1 MNGKLRLIILSLA
14 AIHVAALFNGWIILF
29 IAPLLM
35 ITWEYSIPLLLNTI
49 THKAMPLISIKNDYV
64 YDVGGGII
72 HVFYNVEP
80 LFNSERLS
88 GSKYSILVTELIQ
101 RLALDEETMI
111 SFMVINGNV
120 LIRLSRSI
128 NADDM
133 NYTRTKLLMME
144 RVISEY
150 FIIRHR
156 LSNQELTELYEA
168 RAIKMRT
175 KHLLLIT
182 APMVYLIIYGSPGLL
197 ISTSILGYLFYG
209 FIRGKWVFSG
219 LPFNYVSN
227 GNDELFKD
235 TDDEARRSLSMAQ
248 QGIGNYCVIIRSN
261 QELSGKARKMY
272 HKANEGSVV
281 KEMGKYYFDAI
292 KWRNVIDRLNSG
304 ETPIKFIVL
313 SVDKLNDGF
322 TNTLPPPYV
331 FNRPDAFMHDGLTR
345 DLMIYLP
352 FKASEERGSNSIR
365 IGRDR
370 QGNQINMDAGLLPS
384 MHGIIIGPTGMGKT
398 WTMKTLLIRMMSK
411 GIMPIIIDP
420 HGEYSGLKGVNTID
434 ITKQIINIF
443 DLGSVTQS
451 ERISRIAESIS
462 TSFRVDEV
470 EHIMEDLELAYA
482 GGDIKDTATGI
493 RRLIN
498 ASNSTLLTSIYERIG
513 ESINNAKHINI
524 EDACDK
530 PTVLTF
536 KGVITS
542 PDVTRFLMMQL
553 IDHIYGYI
561 LRSDPAVKRVL
572 VIDEAYYVLSSRLI
586 ELYIRGTRKF
596 GLGIFLVTQELGD
609 ISSEA
614 IQNIPLNI
622 ILAGPDPYVATISSK
637 YELSSED
644 VRWLTQSLPPQA
656 LGGRARAMLI
666 RGPLKNHVLIE
677 LEKQT

>member
-1 MNGKLRLIILSLA
+1 MDKKFRLIIMSLA
-14 AIHVAALFNGWIILF
+14 AIHAAALFNEWLILF
-29 IAPLLM
+29 IVPLLLM
-35 ITWEYSIPLLLNTI
+35 TWGYSIPLLLNTI
-49 THKAMPLISIKNDYV
+49 THKAMPLISIKNDYI
-64 YDVGGGII
+64 YDVEGNII
-72 HVFYNVEP
+72 HVLYNVEP

-111 SFMVINGNV
+111 SFMVISGRI
-120 LIRLSRSI
+120 LIRLSRRI
-128 NADDM
+128 EM
-133 NYTRTKLLMME
+133 NNMKDTKAKLLTME

-150 FIIRHR
+150 FIIKHR
-156 LSNQELTELYEA
+156 LGNQELAELYEA
-168 RAIKMRT
+168 KAIKMGAR
-175 KHLLLIT
+175 HLLLIA
-182 APMVYLIIYGSPGLL
+182 APMVYLIAYGAPGLV

-219 LPFNYVSN
+219 LPFNYVMN
-227 GNDELFKD
+227 NNEELFKN
-235 TDDEARRSLSMAQ
+235 TDDDARRSLSMAQ
-248 QGIGNYCVIIRSN
+248 QGIGSYCVIIQNN
-261 QELSGKARKMY
+261 QELIDKARKMY

-313 SVDKLNDGF
+313 SANKLSNEF
-322 TNTLPPPYV
+322 TNALPPPYV
-331 FNRPDAFMHDGLTR
+331 FNRPHAFMHDGLTR

-352 FKASEERGSNSIR
+352 FKAAEERGSNSIR

-370 QGNQINMDAGLLPS
+370 QGNQINIDAGLLPS

-434 ITKQIINIF
+434 VTKQIINIF
-443 DLGSVTQS
+443 DLGGVTQT

-462 TSFRVDEV
+462 ASFRVDGIEY
-470 EHIMEDLELAYA
+470 IIEDLGLAYA
-482 GGDIKDTATGI
+482 GGTIKDTATGI

-498 ASNSTLLTSIYERIG
+498 ASSSTLLASIYERIG
-513 ESINNAKHINI
+513 EAINNADHIKI
-524 EDACDK
+524 EEICEK

-536 KGVITS
+536 KGIIVS

-553 IDHIYGYI
+553 IDHIYGHI
-561 LRSDPAVKRVL
+561 LSANSAIKRVL

-596 GLGIFLVTQELGD
+596 GLGIFLITQELGD

-622 ILAGPDPYVATISSK
+622 ILAGPDPYVATVSSK
-637 YELSSED
+637 YELSGED

-656 LGGRARAMLI
+656 LGGMARAMLI